1 MQKELMN
8 FIYYLLGRVDIAP
21 GGGAPN
27 KNTPDPPPRM
37 TKLLLGGV
45 DPPPRKTSLPLGGVD
60 PPLERPPCLWGG
72 EGGQNFL
79 RAFDATEEHHFSIKI
94 SLKPQGRSQILWSVK
109 WVLVCAGGRGE
120 NFGGWWW

>member
-1 MQKELMN
+1 MH
-8 FIYYLLGRVDIAP
+8 IAP

-45 DPPPRKTSLPLGGVD
+45 DPPPRKTGLPLGGVD
-60 PPLERPPCLWGG
+60 PPPRKTALPLGG
-72 EGGQNFL
+72 EGGQIFL
-79 RAFDATEEHHFSIKI
+79 RAFGATEEHHFSIKI
-94 SLKPQGRSQILWSVK
+94 ALKPQGRSQILWSVK